1 MKARHTDFFWLSRSS
16 SGSPGF
22 NFSITN
28 GTIRWC
34 WVIVSWRRKSWHVS
48 NIFSCISLSAVF
60 WTYII
65 LFLEMWA
72 LWQEKKNFL
81 DKFIVTIK
89 LWYWNLIVGYCP
101 LSQVKRLQIY
111 TDYTVI
117 TESITALLSSYQE
130 GEHLKIIFKN

>member
-1 MKARHTDFFWLSRSS
+1 MYPEEENHDMSL
-16 SGSPGF
+16 
-22 NFSITN
+22 
-28 GTIRWC
+28 
-34 WVIVSWRRKSWHVS
+34 
-48 NIFSCISLSAVF
+48 IFSVAYPCQLYF
-60 WTYII
+60 GLI
-65 LFLEMWA
+65 LFYSWKCEHSDKK
-72 LWQEKKNFL
+72 KKNFL